1 MLDNVDLT
9 IGDQDQPTL
18 PECIGLKGLE
28 RRINLPQE
36 IGTKYKAFG
45 TLLLEDRT
53 GERVNA
59 ISLRHMNN
67 AEKVNVTI
75 LEEWIAG
82 KGKHPVTWKTLTKTL
97 QDLELNVLAGEIEAV
112 KLRTAHGKAQSSEPD
127 VLQMDTLIAS

>member
-1 MLDNVDLT
+1 MPDNADLT
-9 IGDQDQPTL
+9 IGDQEQPTL
-18 PECIGLKGLE
+18 TECIGLQGLE

-36 IGTKYKAFG
+36 IGTKYKTFG

-82 KGKHPVTWKTLTKTL
+82 RGKHPITWKTLIEIL

-112 KLRTAHGKAQSSEPD
+112 KLNSKTLSSEPD
-127 VLQMDTLIAS
+127 ALQMDTLIAS

>member
-1 MLDNVDLT
+1 M
-9 IGDQDQPTL
+9 Q
-18 PECIGLKGLE
+18 GLE
-28 RRINLPQE
+28 RRINIPQE

-45 TLLLEDRT
+45 TLLLQDRT

-59 ISLRHMNN
+59 LSLRHMND

-82 KGKHPVTWKTLTKTL
+82 RGKYPVTWKTLTKIL

-112 KLRTAHGKAQSSEPD
+112 KLQTAHCKTQSSEPV
-127 VLQMDTLIAS
+127 VLQLDTLIAS